1 MAAAWASGVSTSI
14 TRIKTRQRV
23 SEVRIDGLALLKL
36 VKHCRDALPKMVAG
50 SLLGLDQGSI
60 LEVTHCFP
68 FPSPRDKDEYGEGG
82 DPENTANDMDGE
94 EYQMEMMKMLR
105 EVNVDNNCVG
115 WYKSIYVGSFCQ
127 TPLVETQFSYQE
139 NLSDNC
145 VVLLYDPVE
154 TGKGKLSVRAY
165 QLSERFIISHRAK
178 VNSFLPPSSILV
190 ELPLR
195 MRNPGLITTFLF
207 DAQHFPTNLLVS
219 RRIDFAHAMNRA
231 AAPLESYFEHCC
243 QWVDDL
249 VEEQSKFQFYLRTIE
264 RNKDQT
270 RWHNK
275 RRTDVDDEADAPNWK
290 TTIHPPRLDSLLIT
304 NQIQQYCSRI
314 GGHSVCAF
322 SKLHLT
328 NTLALNS
335 GDIMATYGP
344 SSVEM

>member
-1 MAAAWASGVSTSI
+1 MALAAWTTGASASI
-14 TRIKTRQRV
+14 TSIKTRQRV

-36 VKHCRDALPKMVAG
+36 IKHCRDALPKMVAG

-68 FPSPRDKDEYGEGG
+68 FPAPQEKDEFSETSN
-82 DPENTANDMDGE
+82 PANAAANDMDGE
-94 EYQMEMMKMLR
+94 DYQMEMMKMLR

-127 TPLVETQFSYQE
+127 TPLVETQFNYQE

-145 VVLLYDPVE
+145 VVLLYDPIE
-154 TGKGKLSVRAY
+154 TGKGKLSVKAY
-165 QLSERFIISHRAK
+165 QLSEQFITSQQAK
-178 VNSFLPPSSILV
+178 LNSFLPPSSILV

-207 DAQHFPTNLLVS
+207 DSQRFPTRSLHSRNIDFVS
-219 RRIDFAHAMNRA
+219 R
-231 AAPLESYFEHCC
+231 AAPPLECYFEHCC

-264 RNKDQT
+264 RNKDQA

-275 RRTDVDDEADAPNWK
+275 RKTDADDEVDAPNWK
-290 TTIHPPRLDSLLIT
+290 ATIHPPRLDSLLIT

-314 GGHSVCAF
+314 GCHSICAF
-322 SKLHLT
+322 AKLQLT
-328 NTLALNS
+328 NTLAISDAL
-335 GDIMATYGP
+335 
-344 SSVEM
+344 SSYEAEGS

>member
-1 MAAAWASGVSTSI
+1 
-14 TRIKTRQRV
+14 V
-23 SEVRIDGLALLKL
+23 SEVHIDGLALLKL

-68 FPSPRDKDEYGEGG
+68 FPTPKSREEYGDGVELG
-82 DPENTANDMDGE
+82 DGVDDLDGE

-154 TGKGKLSVRAY
+154 SSRGVLNLKAY
-165 QLSERFIISHRAK
+165 QLSEQFITSYRAK
-178 VNSFLPPSSILV
+178 SNSFVAPSAILV

-195 MRNPGLITTFLF
+195 VRNPGLITAFLY
-207 DAQHFPTNLLVS
+207 DL
-219 RRIDFAHAMNRA
+219 HASGQLRKEPSSEPNA
-231 AAPLESYFEHCC
+231 DAAPLERYLEHCC

-249 VEEQSKFQFYLRTIE
+249 VEEQGKFQYYLRNVE
-264 RNKDQT
+264 RHRDQL

-275 RRTDVDDEADAPNWK
+275 RKAEGDQEDADAPTWK
-290 TTIHPPRLDSLLIT
+290 NTTQPPRLDSLLIA
-304 NQIQQYCSRI
+304 NQIHQYCTQI
-314 GGHSVCAF
+314 GAHSTCAL
-322 SKLHLT
+322 SKLHL
-328 NTLALNS
+328 NGILCKLA
-335 GDIMATYGP
+335 
-344 SSVEM
+344 

>member
-1 MAAAWASGVSTSI
+1 
-14 TRIKTRQRV
+14 
-23 SEVRIDGLALLKL
+23 
-36 VKHCRDALPKMVAG
+36 MVAG

-68 FPSPRDKDEYGEGG
+68 FPSPQEKDEYGEGSN
-82 DPENTANDMDGE
+82 PANTTNAMDGE

-127 TPLVETQFSYQE
+127 TPLVETQFNYQE

-145 VVLLYDPVE
+145 VVLLYDPIE
-154 TGKGKLSVRAY
+154 TGKGKLSVKAY
-165 QLSERFIISHRAK
+165 QLSEQFIASQRAK
-178 VNSFLPPSSILV
+178 LNSFLPPSSILV

-207 DAQHFPTNLLVS
+207 DTQRFPTRASVS
-219 RRIDFAHAMNRA
+219 QSDDFAHDANRA
-231 AAPLESYFEHCC
+231 AAPLECYFEHCC

-264 RNKDQT
+264 RKKDQA

-275 RRTDVDDEADAPNWK
+275 RKTDADDEADAPNWK
-290 TTIHPPRLDSLLIT
+290 NTIHPPRLDSLLIT

-314 GGHSVCAF
+314 GSHSICAF
-322 SKLHLT
+322 AKLQLT

-335 GDIMATYGP
+335 VDF
-344 SSVEM
+344 VEIHGQYLMP